1 MDVGPLPQVG
11 IGMVV
16 GLLEMLEDARG
27 REDIFKL
34 AGSLSMEL
42 DDIGPVIE
50 AARVLGFIET
60 TNGDITLTRLG
71 SKLLNADI
79 NERKD
84 IIAARLQELPAFKE
98 VLQLI
103 KSGRGRQVRREQVVR
118 RFARRMSDE
127 DAEVLFKTVVDWGR
141 FAEIIGYDT
150 KGEVLYLDDGA

>member
-1 MDVGPLPQVG
+1 MDTGPLPQVG
-11 IGMVV
+11 IGMVI
-16 GLLEMLEDARG
+16 GLLEMLEDVRG

-34 AGSLSMEL
+34 ASSLSMEL

-50 AARVLGFIET
+50 AAKVLGFIET
-60 TNGDITLTRLG
+60 TNGDITLTGLG
-71 SKLLNADI
+71 TQLLNADI

-84 IIAARLQELPAFKE
+84 IIAGRLRQLPVFKE

-103 KSGRGRQVRREQVVR
+103 NSRRGRQVRRAQVIS

-127 DAEVLFKTVVDWGR
+127 DAELLFKTVVDWGR

-150 KGEVLYLDDGA
+150 KGEVLYLDKGE